1 MCPPS
6 STYINKL
13 HKNDLFI
20 ICFSPHLV
28 VARLFSHA
36 NPPTNLSVRLKIVIF
51 ICTVSH
57 FVWQFYIA
65 QACSRVNVY
74 MSTSMF
80 SFSYMRHIN
89 VLPLP

>member
-65 QACSRVNVY
+65 QACSSCKRVHVNIDVFFLIY
-74 MSTSMF
+74 AP
-80 SFSYMRHIN
+80 H
-89 VLPLP
+89 